1 MSSAA
6 ESIKA
11 LPPEVAK
18 QINSSTAIPS
28 LNNVVVGLVENS
40 LDAKASLVDV
50 EVDYEHGS
58 CTVEDD
64 GLGIPPCEFAQDG
77 GLAKSHREHISS
89 RTPYQF
95 TEQFRHF

>member
-1 MSSAA
+1 MPSASG
-6 ESIKA
+6 SIRP

-28 LNNVVVGLVENS
+28 LNRVIVGLVENS
-40 LDAKASLVDV
+40 LDAKACQLSI

-64 GLGIPPCEFAQDG
+64 GCGIPPSEFGVDG
-77 GLAKSHREHISS
+77 GLAKSYCERNS
-89 RTPYQF
+89 P
-95 TEQFRHF
+95 